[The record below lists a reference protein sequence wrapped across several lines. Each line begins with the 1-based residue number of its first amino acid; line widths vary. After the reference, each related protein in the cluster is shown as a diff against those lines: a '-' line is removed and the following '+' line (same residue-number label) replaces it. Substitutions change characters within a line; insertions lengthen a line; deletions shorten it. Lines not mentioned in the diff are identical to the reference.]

1 MLKDYRDVTHS
12 RLMEIEKELEVQRAE
27 ESVEV
32 LTGFSHKLSHYIREI
47 KHLGEKARKQQ
58 KTERIQSVRNALSQL
73 QDLIVCYT
81 NQTEMSWFWS
91 RE

>member
-32 LTGFSHKLSHYIREI
+32 LTDFSHKLSHYIREI
-47 KHLGEKARKQQ
+47 KRVGEKARVQQ
-58 KTERIQSVRNALSQL
+58 KTERIQSVTDALSQL

-81 NQTEMSWFWS
+81 SQTEMS
-91 RE
+91 